1 MVDTDR
7 DTREKIDNINI
18 EMLNTITK
26 YEEKIADL
34 KQKQIDIIQFIND
47 KINIIC
53 IDNDDLDEIKQ
64 SLLELSNVLDD
75 GLEDIC
81 L

>member
-34 KQKQIDIIQFIND
+34 KATQRDIIKFIND
-47 KINIIC
+47 EISIIC
-53 IDNDDLDEIKQ
+53 FNDDLDEMKQ
-64 SLLELSNVLDD
+64 SLLELSD
-75 GLEDIC
+75 GLEDI
-81 L
+81 

>member
-7 DTREKIDNINI
+7 DTREKIDKINI

-75 GLEDIC
+75 GLEDI
-81 L
+81 

>member
-1 MVDTDR
+1 MVDTEQETR
-7 DTREKIDNINI
+7 DKIDNINI

-34 KQKQIDIIQFIND
+34 KQKQIDIINFIND

-53 IDNDDLDEIKQ
+53 YNDDLDEIKQ
-64 SLLELSNVLDD
+64 SLLELSD
-75 GLEDIC
+75 GLEDI
-81 L
+81 

>member
-1 MVDTDR
+1 MVDTER
-7 DTREKIDNINI
+7 ETREKIDNINI

-75 GLEDIC
+75 GLEDI
-81 L
+81 

>member
-7 DTREKIDNINI
+7 DTREKIDKINI

-64 SLLELSNVLDD
+64 SLLELSDVLDD
-75 GLEDIC
+75 ALEDV
-81 L
+81 

>member
-1 MVDTDR
+1 MVDTER
-7 DTREKIDNINI
+7 ETREKIDNINI

-64 SLLELSNVLDD
+64 SLMELSDA
-75 GLEDIC
+75 LEDV
-81 L
+81 

>member
-34 KQKQIDIIQFIND
+34 NQKQIDIIQFIND
-47 KINIIC
+47 EINIIC
-53 IDNDDLDEIKQ
+53 INDDLDGIKQ
-64 SLLELSNVLDD
+64 SLLELSDALDD
-75 GLEDIC
+75 I
-81 L
+81 

>member
-7 DTREKIDNINI
+7 DTRDKIDKINI

-64 SLLELSNVLDD
+64 SLLELSDVLDD
-75 GLEDIC
+75 ALEDV
-81 L
+81 

>member
-1 MVDTDR
+1 MVDTER
-7 DTREKIDNINI
+7 ETREKIDNINI

-47 KINIIC
+47 EINIIC
-53 IDNDDLDEIKQ
+53 INDDLDGIKQ
-64 SLLELSNVLDD
+64 SLLELSDA
-75 GLEDIC
+75 LEDV
-81 L
+81 

>member
-75 GLEDIC
+75 GLEDI
-81 L
+81 

>member
-7 DTREKIDNINI
+7 DTREKIDKINI

-34 KQKQIDIIQFIND
+34 KQKQIDIINFIND
-47 KINIIC
+47 KISIIC

-64 SLLELSNVLDD
+64 SLLELSDVLDD
-75 GLEDIC
+75 ALEDV
-81 L
+81 

>member
-7 DTREKIDNINI
+7 DTREKIDKINI

-34 KQKQIDIIQFIND
+34 KQKQIDIINFIND

-53 IDNDDLDEIKQ
+53 IDDDLDGIKQ
-64 SLLELSNVLDD
+64 SLLELSDVLDD
-75 GLEDIC
+75 ALEDV
-81 L
+81 

>member
-7 DTREKIDNINI
+7 DTRDKIDKINI
-18 EMLNTITK
+18 DMLNTITK

-34 KQKQIDIIQFIND
+34 KQKQSEIINFIND

-53 IDNDDLDEIKQ
+53 IDDDLDEMKQ
-64 SLLELSNVLDD
+64 SLLELSD
-75 GLEDIC
+75 GLEDI
-81 L
+81 